1 MERNVTRG
9 DIRYAFRNSAFVED
23 WGYKTLD
30 VPGNGVSVAGFD
42 VGIASGARGVNV
54 GWLTG
59 SGASFPNPNQIRYQV
74 LGANTFTDVTTSEYG
89 IPNSPLAIDDKTIMF
104 GCQLRLCALNR
115 VNGSVDLI
123 SSASVQSGSTSSW
136 ITLNK
141 IRYAVAGVSG
151 KLTLLKP

>member
-1 MERNVTRG
+1 M
-9 DIRYAFRNSAFVED
+9 
-23 WGYKTLD
+23 L
-30 VPGNGVSVAGFD
+30 
-42 VGIASGARGVNV
+42 VGLQEVV
-54 GWLTG
+54 HH
-59 SGASFPNPNQIRYQV
+59 FPTQIKIRYQV

-89 IPNSPLAIDDKTIMF
+89 IPNSPLTIDDKTIMF

-115 VNGSVDLI
+115 SNGSVDLI
-123 SSASVQSGSTSSW
+123 SSASVQSGSSSSW